1 MNLNLNNANRKTLSA
16 LKLCLTDAESLKGID
31 GLEYNYKETIEEL
44 SKRIESII
52 NEFEWTTETVAEF
65 LIELRDRKSEGEV
78 VIDELVTVLCLENI
92 QKEEN

>member
-1 MNLNLNNANRKTLSA
+1 MNLNLNNANRKILSA

-31 GLEYNYKETIEEL
+31 DLEYHHKETIEEL
-44 SKRIESII
+44 SERIESII
-52 NEFEWTTETVAEF
+52 NEFEWTTETVSEF

-92 QKEEN
+92 QNEEN